1 VVRLSESLA
10 KMCLHATA
18 TEVHVAEALRL
29 FTVST
34 VDAAKSGLADTVA
47 MSAEQKQQLAVV
59 EERVR
64 QRLPIGA
71 VASKR
76 GLMDEL
82 AKFGLAEWAVERAL
96 LAMCQRGEAEYRS
109 EGKRIMRK
117 RA

>member
-1 VVRLSESLA
+1 MSGYLSQLSHHLALHWPRSPPERVGRELHLPLRGEGAEGGAQPQHRLQAEGSQVV
-10 KMCLHATA
+10 
-18 TEVHVAEALRL
+18 
-29 FTVST
+29 
-34 VDAAKSGLADTVA
+34 
-47 MSAEQKQQLAVV
+47 Q
-59 EERVR
+59 RVR
-64 QRLPIGA
+64 QRLPIGG

-96 LAMCQRGEAEYRS
+96 LAMCQRGEMELRS

>member
-1 VVRLSESLA
+1 
-10 KMCLHATA
+10 MCLHPVA
-18 TEVHVAEALRL
+18 TEAHVAEALRL

-34 VDAAKSGLADTVA
+34 VDAAKSGMAEAVA
-47 MSAEQKQQLAVV
+47 LSPEQRQQLAAV
-59 EERVR
+59 EERIK

-76 GLMDEL
+76 ALLDEL
-82 AKFGLAEWAVERAL
+82 ARFGLAEWACERAL